1 MYISVIHMKYVCTCE
16 GINHVVLES
25 LERLESRMILEYYNP
40 DETLSLVFNVL
51 LQYPQSTCVLPVEI
65 ANDYDM
71 MNKTLNIIFLFNFA
85 FSKQLK
91 LRLYLLT
98 Q

>member
-1 MYISVIHMKYVCTCE
+1 LH
-16 GINHVVLES
+16 LEVRQKFS
-25 LERLESRMILEYYNP
+25 AARRIFVFGYP
-40 DETLSLVFNVL
+40 DETLSLVFDVS
-51 LQYPQSTCVLPVEI
+51 LQYLQFTCVLPVEI

-91 LRLYLLT
+91 LRL
-98 Q
+98 